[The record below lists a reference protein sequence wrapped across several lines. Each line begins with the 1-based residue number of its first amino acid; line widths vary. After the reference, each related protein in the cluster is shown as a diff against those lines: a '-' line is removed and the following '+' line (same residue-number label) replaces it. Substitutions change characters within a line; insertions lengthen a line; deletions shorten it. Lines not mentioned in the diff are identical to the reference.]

1 MSEVTTEG
9 KLLPIV
15 GYGNSVLRKK
25 AEAITKDYPA
35 LQEIIQDM
43 FATMYASEGVGL
55 AAPQVNLSI
64 RLFIVDGKPFADE
77 DSQLDNFKRIFI
89 NPQIIEETG
98 EAWPFNEG
106 CLSIPGIREDVMR
119 KPQITLR
126 FLDENFNEHT
136 ETFTGL
142 AARIIQH
149 EYDHIEGVLFI
160 DHLTSFKRRLLKGK
174 LDDITKGKVD
184 VRYRMKFAGR

>member
-1 MSEVTTEG
+1 MSEVTTVG
-9 KLLPIV
+9 KPLPIV
-15 GYGNSVLRKK
+15 GYGNPVLRRRADEIK
-25 AEAITKDYPA
+25 KDYPG
-35 LQEIIQDM
+35 LQEIIQNM

-77 DSQLDNFKRIFI
+77 DKQLDNFKQVFI
-89 NPQIIEETG
+89 NPQIMEEAG
-98 EAWPFNEG
+98 EEWSFNEG
-106 CLSIPGIREDVMR
+106 CLSIPGIREDVLR
-119 KPQITLR
+119 KPVVTLR
-126 FLDENFNEHT
+126 YLDENFREHT
-136 ETFTGL
+136 DTYTGI

-160 DHLTSFKRRLLKGK
+160 DHLSALKRRLLKGK